1 MNNPLKQLR
10 EYILSYCHFEDES
23 IVRPLAL
30 WIAGT
35 YIFDAFDAYPYL
47 TITAKTKRSGKT
59 RLGAELI
66 SFTCSTPMNVAGAS
80 PAALFRAVKD
90 MKPTII
96 QDEAEQL
103 NSEAASL
110 MRQFLNV
117 GYRKGQTIPRAD
129 GKHGIIQWPTYCP
142 KVFILIGD
150 VYDTLKDRSIVVNMK
165 RLPEGKEL
173 KPFSYERAKMEGN
186 EIGEEIKSLLAG
198 NLEKILKAYETE
210 NIKFLTDRDA
220 EIWRSIFAL
229 ERILGDG
236 GTKTLSNLTRTAVDV
251 STEKTLPSRS
261 YAMSADAE
269 KQAERESYARRLLA
283 DMLTITKGKKAISS
297 LDAIKELKKLDTAP
311 WRVYRAESD
320 DVAGAS
326 SLTNDGLDQ
335 RSMSTLLAIVGLRPK
350 PIRNAVTD
358 NSKKGKKY
366 NGKGQNVARGYA
378 RKDIEA
384 AAKQGGV
391 K

>member
-1 MNNPLKQLR
+1 MNNPLKRLR
-10 EYILSYCHFEDES
+10 EYLLSYCYFEDES

-47 TITAKTKRSGKT
+47 AITAKTKRAGKS

-66 SFTCSTPMNVAGAS
+66 SFTCNTPMNAAGAS
-80 PAALFRAVKD
+80 APALFRAVAD

-96 QDEAEQL
+96 QDEAESL
-103 NSEAASL
+103 SSEAASL

-129 GKHGIIQWPTYCP
+129 GKKGVIQWPTYCP

-150 VYDTLKDRSIVVNMK
+150 VYDTLKDRSIIVKMK

-173 KPFSYERAKMEGN
+173 KTFSYERAKTEGN
-186 EIGEEIKSLLAG
+186 EIGEEIKALLSG
-198 NLEKILKAYETE
+198 NLEKILKAYEDE

-220 EIWRSIFAL
+220 EIWRPIFAL
-229 ERILGDG
+229 DRAIGYEA
-236 GTKTLSNLTRTAVDV
+236 KTISLLTRTAVDV

-283 DMLTITKGKKAISS
+283 DMLIITKGKKAISS
-297 LDAIKELKKLDTAP
+297 LDAIKELKALDTAP

-326 SLTNDGLDQ
+326 SLSNDGLDQ
-335 RSMSTLLAIVGLRPK
+335 RSMSTLLAILNLRPK

-366 NGKGQNVARGYA
+366 NGKGQNVARGYT